1 MDWTGFATAWS
12 HITTMLTLG
21 NSARDDKNLIETLDV
36 MRHRANWGFMALT
49 DHSKQDHYQA
59 RVSEYI
65 ERREEGSLV
74 SRLPKDSDVD
84 LASQVA
90 QWLFAF
96 DAAALAAYRALALLA
111 LHPEKQENAF
121 QEAQRGGADRS
132 FTRAVFLESFR
143 LWPATPAI
151 LRELTRDH
159 QIGGKAVKKRTGVVI
174 FTPFFHR
181 DNEKLP
187 FADALLPEQWQ
198 NREAVIEK
206 GLVPFSFGPAIC
218 PAHNL
223 VPMVSSLVLDGFLLG
238 AKLGL
243 VAPQLDPKALPG
255 TLDNFEVKLSL
266 AKRARKAYSPEFEAS
281 CGKFD
286 V

>member
-1 MDWTGFATAWS
+1 M
-12 HITTMLTLG
+12 
-21 NSARDDKNLIETLDV
+21 
-36 MRHRANWGFMALT
+36 
-49 DHSKQDHYQA
+49 
-59 RVSEYI
+59 
-65 ERREEGSLV
+65 V

-181 DNEKLP
+181 DNEKLL